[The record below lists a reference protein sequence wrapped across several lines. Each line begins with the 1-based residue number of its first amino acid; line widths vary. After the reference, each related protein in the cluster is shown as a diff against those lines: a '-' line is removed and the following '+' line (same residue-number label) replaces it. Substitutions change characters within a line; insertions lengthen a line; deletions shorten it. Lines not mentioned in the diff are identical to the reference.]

1 MSDLAGSRRFQA
13 PASLR
18 WQDLASSGDGLA
30 SDCPFCKEGVLP
42 MMRDTKL
49 RLLAID
55 SCTLCGQ
62 AVVYSDIDEV
72 RTQDYGG

>member
-1 MSDLAGSRRFQA
+1 MIQTWKVAKV
-13 PASLR
+13 
-18 WQDLASSGDGLA
+18 SGEETSHGT
-30 SDCPFCKEGVLP
+30 G
-42 MMRDTKL
+42 
-49 RLLAID
+49 LLAID